1 MFRYTLESPSPLC
14 MWGESRA
21 SVSWIGLFAFGQMR
35 RLDRLADV
43 KPTFQCPDMTARGL
57 SLLGSVI
64 GSESGHHVG
73 VCGNEDPEGFPWN
86 FRPGINEGDR
96 FHSDGSSPNSVRSA
110 LISTLAVGVRIGQ
123 PGERESS
130 CTLSRHSPAFSFLS
144 IATSLGYALAVCTM
158 YAAPGQRFRSQC
170 AGASLDY
177 GGAVT
182 DDSAL
187 FLPLAKLETCIIID
201 TV

>member
-1 MFRYTLESPSPLC
+1 

-43 KPTFQCPDMTARGL
+43 KPAFQCERFL
-57 SLLGSVI
+57 SGYD
-64 GSESGHHVG
+64 GQRPQPVG
-73 VCGNEDPEGFPWN
+73 KRHWQRKRPSRWGVWKRDPEGFPWN

-110 LISTLAVGVRIGQ
+110 LISSLAVGVRISQ
-123 PGERESS
+123 PGDVDS

-144 IATSLGYALAVCTM
+144 IATSLGY
-158 YAAPGQRFRSQC
+158 GH
-170 AGASLDY
+170 
-177 GGAVT
+177 
-182 DDSAL
+182 
-187 FLPLAKLETCIIID
+187 
-201 TV
+201 

>member
-1 MFRYTLESPSPLC
+1 MFRYTLDSPPLC
-14 MWGESRA
+14 ACGANPGLRA
-21 SVSWIGLFAFGQMR
+21 VDWLFAFGQVR
-35 RLDRLADV
+35 RLDGLADV
-43 KPTFQCPDMTARGL
+43 EPAFQCDDLGPDVTSRSL
-57 SLLGSVI
+57 SLLESVI

-96 FHSDGSSPNSVRSA
+96 FDSDGSSPNSVRSA

-170 AGASLDY
+170 AGLRSIMGERSL
-177 GGAVT
+177 T
-182 DDSAL
+182 I
-187 FLPLAKLETCIIID
+187 LP
-201 TV
+201 

>member
-1 MFRYTLESPSPLC
+1 MC
-14 MWGESRA
+14 
-21 SVSWIGLFAFGQMR
+21 
-35 RLDRLADV
+35 RLARLADV
-43 KPTFQCPDMTARGL
+43 KPAFQCDDFGPDMTARGL
-57 SLLGSVI
+57 SLLESVI

-96 FHSDGSSPNSVRSA
+96 FDSDGSSPNSVRSA

-187 FLPLAKLETCIIID
+187 ILPLAKLETCIIID